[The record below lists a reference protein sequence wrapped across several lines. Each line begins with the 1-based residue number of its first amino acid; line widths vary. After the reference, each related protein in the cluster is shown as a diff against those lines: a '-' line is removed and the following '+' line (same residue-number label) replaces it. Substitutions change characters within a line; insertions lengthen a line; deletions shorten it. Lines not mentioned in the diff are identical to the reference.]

1 MADIDDSDWVSI
13 IKRLVLVFGVQ
24 FSLPGLEMGS
34 VEHKGFVLLAAK
46 RGSRLQ
52 LGDSKAYSADRHE

>member
-1 MADIDDSDWVSI
+1 MAYIDDSGWLSVI
-13 IKRLVLVFGVQ
+13 ERLVLVFGVQ
-24 FSLPGLEMGS
+24 FSLPGLDMGS
-34 VEHKGFVLLAAK
+34 VEHKGFVLSAAK